1 MRSFLKYIIYL
12 FSFVLLVSCEKDVE
26 FAFELDDLLDTQWGI
41 PQIIELGPNVVEY
54 DLSAPT
60 VFYADGT
67 MSIGVSN
74 FDLWSLR
81 SSRNILIEQAREL
94 WFVIDLKPNQLMV
107 EKSRYPTG
115 EFLLRAVY
123 YPMEK

>member
-1 MRSFLKYIIYL
+1 MRFFLKYFIYF

-41 PQIIELGPNVVEY
+41 PQIIELGPGVIDY

-67 MSIGVSN
+67 MSMGGN
-74 FDLWSLR
+74 FDFWNLR

-115 EFLLRAVY
+115 EFLLRCVY